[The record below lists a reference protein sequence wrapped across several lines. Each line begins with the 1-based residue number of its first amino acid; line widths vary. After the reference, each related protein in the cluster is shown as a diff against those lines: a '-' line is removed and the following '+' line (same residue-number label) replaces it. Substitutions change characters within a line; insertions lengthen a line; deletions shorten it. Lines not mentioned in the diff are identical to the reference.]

1 MMNPVKTIPS
11 GIEIRQIPFST
22 EDYQKSLQ
30 VRDVVLRKPL
40 GMSIHNDNLEADKH
54 SIHLGAFREK
64 EMVGTIVLTPLPEGE
79 MKMRQVAVLETERG
93 KNIGA
98 GMVREAEAIALSSGC
113 SKMVLHA
120 RKVVREFYE
129 KLGYHT
135 VGSEFTEVGIPHFRM
150 EKSLA

>member
-1 MMNPVKTIPS
+1 MKIPVKPIPS
-11 GIEIRQIPFST
+11 GIEIRQIPYST
-22 EDYQKSLQ
+22 AEYQRSLE

-40 GMSIHNDNLEADKH
+40 RMSIYNDNLEADKH
-54 SIHLGAFREK
+54 GIHLGAFRGT
-64 EMVGTIVLTPLPEGE
+64 EMVGTIVLTLLPEGE
-79 MKMRQVAVLETERG
+79 MKMRQVAVLEKERG

-98 GMVREAEAIALSSGC
+98 GMVCEAEAIALSSGC

-129 KLGYHT
+129 KLGYHA
-135 VGSEFTEVGIPHFRM
+135 VGTEFTEVGIPHFRM